1 MIYNGPE
8 RFEVVNNI
16 LRTNHTLRL
25 NAGVEVGVRNA
36 ETSEFLL
43 QNNEE
48 LVMFLV
54 DPYGAY
60 LDLGYQFSTE
70 EQSIIKKAA
79 ATRLKKYGDR
89 ACWIYKTSLE
99 GAKLVDHGDLDFVFI
114 DGNHDAPHVE
124 NDIYAW
130 YPKVR
135 AGGLLMGH
143 DYSMA
148 AVKAAVN
155 AWATKFG
162 KTIIASDSHSD
173 VWAIEI

>member
-1 MIYNGPE
+1 MIYKGPE
-8 RFEVVNNI
+8 RYEVVNNM

-25 NAGVEVGVRNA
+25 GTGAEVGVRNA

-54 DPYGAY
+54 DPYGSY
-60 LDLGYQFSTE
+60 LDLGYQFTAE

-79 ATRLKKYGDR
+79 ATKLKKFGDR
-89 ACWIYKTSLE
+89 ASWIYRTSVE
-99 GAKLVDHGDLDFVFI
+99 GAKLIDPGDLDFVFI
-114 DGNHDAPHVE
+114 DGNHDAPYVE
-124 NDIYAW
+124 QDIYAW

-135 AGGLLMGH
+135 AGGLVMGH
-143 DYSMA
+143 DYSMT
-148 AVKAAVN
+148 AVN
-155 AWATKFG
+155 MAVHAWANKFG
-162 KTIIASDSHSD
+162 KTVIVSDPNSD